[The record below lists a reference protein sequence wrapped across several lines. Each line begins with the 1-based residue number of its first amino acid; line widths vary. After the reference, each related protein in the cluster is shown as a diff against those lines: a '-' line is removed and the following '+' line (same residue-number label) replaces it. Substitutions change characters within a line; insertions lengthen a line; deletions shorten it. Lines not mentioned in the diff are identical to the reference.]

1 MNIPLEVLIG
11 YGGTAVTIIGG
22 WFAMKFGLDRANEK
36 IQEVNRQV
44 EALWKWKEKHEEE
57 ATNMRERF
65 NKDISKLEGAA
76 LVATEQFRQILVML
90 QEIKERQRLEDLEK
104 RA

>member
-36 IQEVNRQV
+36 IQEANRQI
-44 EALWKWKEKHEEE
+44 EALWKWKEDHAHDSNE
-57 ATNMRERF
+57 MRERF

-76 LVATEQFRQILVML
+76 LVANQQFNQIMSML
-90 QEIKERQRLEDLEK
+90 QDIKERIEELEK
-104 RA
+104 KS